1 MADLIKNMILAGL
14 GVASITKEKAEKLAK
29 DLIKGG
35 ELSET
40 EEAKFI
46 KELITKSE
54 KFGGDINKKIEKIVE
69 KSLKKLDIPTRKD
82 LDDIK
87 QKLDRLVKQKKD

>member
-1 MADLIKNMILAGL
+1 MSDLIKNMLLAGL
-14 GVASITKEKAEKLAK
+14 GIISITKEKAEKIAK
-29 DLIKGG
+29 DLIKSG

-46 KELITKSE
+46 KDLMTKSE
-54 KFGGDINKKIEKIVE
+54 KIGSDIDKKIEEIVE
-69 KSLKKLDIPTRKD
+69 KTLEKLNIPTRKD

-87 QKLDRLVKQKKD
+87 QKLDRLIKQKTN